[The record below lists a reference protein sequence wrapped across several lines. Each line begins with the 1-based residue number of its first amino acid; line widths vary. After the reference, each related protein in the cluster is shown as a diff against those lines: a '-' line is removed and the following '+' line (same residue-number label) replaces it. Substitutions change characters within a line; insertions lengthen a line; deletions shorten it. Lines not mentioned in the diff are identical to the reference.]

1 MSGLVVHV
9 RVRCCPPSRAQ
20 SLREGLALTYLLL
33 TLFANM
39 LDSASG
45 VLGCFLSVAPGRSGL
60 VVSLGYS
67 VNVGITFPVS
77 CVRALAARACID
89 RSWVQH

>member
-1 MSGLVVHV
+1 MLGLVVHV
-9 RVRCCPPSRAQ
+9 
-20 SLREGLALTYLLL
+20 YLLL

-45 VLGCFLSVAPGRSGL
+45 VLGCFLNVAPGRSGL

-67 VNVGITFPVS
+67 VNVGMLPN
-77 CVRALAARACID
+77 LE
-89 RSWVQH
+89 

>member
-1 MSGLVVHV
+1 MLGLVVHV
-9 RVRCCPPSRAQ
+9 RVRCCPLSRAQ
-20 SLREGLALTYLLL
+20 SLREGLALAYLLL

-45 VLGCFLSVAPGRSGL
+45 VGGCFLNVAPGRSGL

-67 VNVGITFPVS
+67 VNVGMLPS
-77 CVRALAARACID
+77 LE
-89 RSWVQH
+89 